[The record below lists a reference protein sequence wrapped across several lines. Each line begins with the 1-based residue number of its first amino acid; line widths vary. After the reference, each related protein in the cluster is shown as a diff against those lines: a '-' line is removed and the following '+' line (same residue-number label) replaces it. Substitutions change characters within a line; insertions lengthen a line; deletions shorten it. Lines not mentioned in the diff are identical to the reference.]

1 MTDRFQLFAAVTA
14 GGDAV
19 ASTALLGENVAAFMA
34 FASVAAFVLSVAA
47 LIAYAS
53 HVRRSR
59 PLDNQA
65 ALFRDLCNAH
75 QLDRDDRET
84 LLDAA
89 AAAGVRG
96 VEVFVRPETLSDLAD
111 RMDDPQVK
119 SRCWALRRRLFGSI
133 ERDRDQ
139 PLGF

>member
-1 MTDRFQLFAAVTA
+1 MMDFFHRYAAVAT

-19 ASTALLGENVAAFMA
+19 SSTAIASDDAAAFMA
-34 FASVAAFVLSVAA
+34 FASVAAFVLAVAA
-47 LIAYAS
+47 LVAYALQ
-53 HVRRSR
+53 VRRSR

-75 QLDRDDRET
+75 RLDQDDRET

-96 VEVFVRPETLSDLAD
+96 VEVFIRPETLSELAD

-119 SRCWALRRRLFGSI
+119 SRCWALRRRLFGRI